1 MLLIY
6 ALQQSDLVIHIHAFF
21 LNILF
26 YDGLSQETE
35 YSSLCCTIG
44 PCLSVPC
51 PSRPPHPSR
60 SPLATRSVFSTPMIL
75 FLFQIGSFVSHS
87 IRFLTY
93 FTWLFAPT
101 RVAVNGT
108 LSFFFLVEQYSIL
121 SVYHIVFVRSSVSGY
136 LGCFHVLAMVDKAAL
151 NVGLSVSFELMFF
164 ALDIYAEVDHMAAL
178 VFEEYPCCSPR
189 RLHPLTP
196 PAVLMKGLALVLVA
210 ADSSGGWLLKAQ
222 GALAVS

>member
-1 MLLIY
+1 MLY
-6 ALQQSDLVIHIHAFF
+6 
-21 LNILF
+21 NRTLF
-26 YDGLSQETE
+26 IRSVSQPPT
-35 YSSLCCTIG
+35 
-44 PCLSVPC
+44 
-51 PSRPPHPSR
+51 PSI
-60 SPLATRSVFSTPMIL
+60 PLASGNQKCILHAHDSVS
-75 FLFQIGSFVSHS
+75 VSDRLVCVTQHS
-87 IRFLTY
+87 LSNLLHVVIC
-93 FTWLFAPT
+93 T

-178 VFEEYPCCSPR
+178 VFEEYPRCSPR

-196 PAVLMKGLALVLVA
+196 PAVLGKGLALVLVA